1 MTNDLSTL
9 SGALLEMKDQLI
21 YELGQK
27 GVTASYDSSTGLLG
41 LIGEISNIQ
50 TGGGS
55 CYKVTFDNASYNTS
69 GSVTVSVTVLKNYSA
84 CVGETVTFTSS
95 TSTTTT
101 ATTDSNGVATATI
114 SFSGSTT
121 LTASIGGVSDTATI
135 TVSSYLFYD
144 DCSSSSGLTDYSL
157 LTLRGSSSPTL
168 TFDSTNSC
176 YVLANNASSSGGHSL
191 MAIDSLAGENSY
203 TMQFKTKPYNT
214 TDNGG
219 AGYAYKGSNGMYS
232 IYYMYKT
239 SSSDSGNITINQG
252 SSDSKQTNIGSNH
265 RDEWLTHIIT
275 VSNGKVT
282 YVLKDSTDTALYTGS
297 AFTPSKGI
305 QSDTKPGV
313 TILWWN
319 VSKVYVK
326 DIIVEAL

>member
-1 MTNDLSTL
+1 MTNDTSTL

-27 GVTASYDSSTGLLG
+27 GVTASYSSSDGLLG
-41 LIGEISNIQ
+41 LIGKISEIQ

-55 CYKVTFDNASYNTS
+55 CYHIEFDQASYSTT

-101 ATTDSNGVATATI
+101 ATTDSTGVATATI

-144 DCSSSSGLTDYSL
+144 DCSSSSGLSNYSL

-219 AGYAYKGSNGMYS
+219 TGYAYKGSNGMYS